1 MLPTAAERGF
11 AAADVPLVTAQ
22 SGDSAPPRRFSFAI
36 VQAKLSRCATPFVAG
51 AQAAGRCSSRCSLKR
66 RTACCLVLTPVIS
79 LALALTLA
87 LAVLPLC
94 VQMFMDA
101 ATISLVNCSLGPAD
115 ATGIDVAIALRLDNG
130 GPVAATIRAFDA
142 VLHTQADGAEAGA
155 EIGRLSFPT
164 LPMAASAPTLLST
177 TSRLRVSSAAAFRA
191 ATAPLLRGEASEWV
205 VRGEATVQVLGRSV
219 RVRLRKRLRMPAT
232 RMEEMRATDVSIERG
247 DNATGVLTVASRV
260 SFFSRSSLEL
270 VQMGALRVHAY
281 YDAGANDPAVPAAE
295 RRARAGRL
303 SSSSVRVGTVLL
315 PNYELRAG
323 YNELEEQIHFDQ
335 SLGVEAQEAIGHFFG
350 RWLSGY
356 EQTLLCVG
364 PVGNEAAF
372 LDNISVTTTEV
383 QGR

>member
-142 VLHTQADGAEAGA
+142 VLHTQAPSRD
-155 EIGRLSFPT
+155 RP
-164 LPMAASAPTLLST
+164 APTLFP
-177 TSRLRVSSAAAFRA
+177 LRPSSHTRS
-191 ATAPLLRGEASEWV
+191 PLCPS
-205 VRGEATVQVLGRSV
+205 
-219 RVRLRKRLRMPAT
+219 
-232 RMEEMRATDVSIERG
+232 
-247 DNATGVLTVASRV
+247 
-260 SFFSRSSLEL
+260 
-270 VQMGALRVHAY
+270 
-281 YDAGANDPAVPAAE
+281 
-295 RRARAGRL
+295 
-303 SSSSVRVGTVLL
+303 
-315 PNYELRAG
+315 
-323 YNELEEQIHFDQ
+323 
-335 SLGVEAQEAIGHFFG
+335 
-350 RWLSGY
+350 
-356 EQTLLCVG
+356 
-364 PVGNEAAF
+364 
-372 LDNISVTTTEV
+372 
-383 QGR
+383 